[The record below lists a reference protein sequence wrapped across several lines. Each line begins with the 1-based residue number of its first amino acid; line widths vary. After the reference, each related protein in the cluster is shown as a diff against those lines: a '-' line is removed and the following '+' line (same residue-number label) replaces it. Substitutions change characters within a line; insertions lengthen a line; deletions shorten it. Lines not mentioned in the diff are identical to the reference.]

1 MILVLCDA
9 DDVAAL
15 WLVARLRAAGEQCLL
30 VTSDLLSF
38 ARMRSQRIGRDGARA
53 LVRLD
58 EATVIETPD
67 LVVNRMP
74 APPTAAWRHAAPAER
89 EYATAELIA
98 FVLSWLA
105 GLQCP
110 VRNRPEPECL
120 AGPAPHDLL
129 AAVQAHRAGL
139 DCADASFGAD
149 VSPFPLLESALR
161 AAGPGARPVHAVVL
175 DGRILDPEGLARRA
189 GAPLPARLADAVEG
203 FAAAIGANRALIGID
218 FVVAGRWWFAG
229 STPLPDL
236 PTAGDTLVRDLTR
249 LSERV
254 PA

>member
-9 DDVAAL
+9 DDVAAY
-15 WLVARLRAAGEQCLL
+15 WLVARLRAAGRPCLL

-38 ARMRSQRIGRDGARA
+38 ARVRSQRIGRDGVRA

-58 EATVIETPD
+58 EVTVVETPD

-74 APPTAAWRHAAPAER
+74 MPPTAAWRHAVPAER

-105 GLQCP
+105 GLECP

-129 AAVQAHRAGL
+129 ATVQAQRAGL
-139 DCADASFGAD
+139 DGADTSFGAD

-189 GAPLPARLADAVEG
+189 GAPLPPHLADAVERFTG
-203 FAAAIGANRALIGID
+203 AIGASRALIGID
-218 FVVAGRWWFAG
+218 FVVADRWWFAG

-236 PTAGDTLVRDLTR
+236 SLGGAALVRDLAR
-249 LSERV
+249 LSERI

>member
-1 MILVLCDA
+1 MILVLCDV
-9 DDVAAL
+9 DDAAAL

-38 ARMRSQRIGRDGARA
+38 ARVRSQRIGRDGVQAH
-53 LVRLD
+53 VRLD
-58 EATVIETPD
+58 DVTVIETPD

-74 APPTAAWRHAAPAER
+74 TPPTAAWRQAKPAER

-105 GLQCP
+105 GLECP
-110 VRNRPEPECL
+110 VRNRAEPECL
-120 AGPAPHDLL
+120 AGPAPHELL
-129 AAVQAHRAGL
+129 AGVHAHRAGL
-139 DCADASFGAD
+139 DCADASFGTDA
-149 VSPFPLLESALR
+149 SPYPLLESAMH

-189 GAPLPARLADAVEG
+189 GAPLPAHLTAGVEA
-203 FAAAIGANRALIGID
+203 FTTAIGAESALIGID
-218 FVVAGRWWFAG
+218 FVVADRWWFAG

-236 PTAGDTLVRDLTR
+236 PSAGDALVRGLVG
-249 LSERV
+249 LCERI